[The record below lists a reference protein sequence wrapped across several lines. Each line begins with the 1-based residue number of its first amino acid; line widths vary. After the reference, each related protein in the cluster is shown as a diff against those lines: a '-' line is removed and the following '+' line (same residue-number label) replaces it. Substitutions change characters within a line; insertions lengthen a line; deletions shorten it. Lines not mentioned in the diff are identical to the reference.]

1 MSESGFGG
9 LPRGVAPVSSEEPS
23 TEWKR
28 LDGSSVGTAL
38 WDEILGVI
46 DSLQYE
52 YGGAVLL
59 TLDGDRTTE
68 DLRRDVLLMKH
79 GGAPE

>member
-1 MSESGFGG
+1 
-9 LPRGVAPVSSEEPS
+9 
-23 TEWKR
+23 
-28 LDGSSVGTAL
+28 VGTDL

-46 DSLQYE
+46 DSIQYE

-68 DLRRDVLLMKH
+68 DLRSDVLLMRNGGVLDDPADPRPQSYSAEKGEDVH
-79 GGAPE
+79 G